1 MHPRYEVSQRER
13 VMREFVDDTLS
24 LTLMAKEA
32 NMGLNIDAE
41 ESDRLDLSLDV
52 IEAVMSNEEL

>member
-13 VMREFVDDTLS
+13 VMRELVDDTLS